1 MTPKNEGPPE
11 EHMDYPSPG
20 ADGMD
25 AGPFYSTNARDD
37 GTTTEHDAHPD
48 HVPEQGDHHLDDHS
62 DQHQDVNHNGHH
74 EGHHEDQH
82 GANQEQHDGQPP
94 NLEELQLAAQLGQG
108 LAEAP
113 MMPGPEANMG
123 VEDPN
128 LRSILPHPDE
138 EHTQQNDQPQPQPYM
153 GPEPPSAEALVSH
166 GMPVPV
172 PPQMPPHYSMSNDHV
187 PPRKRSKVSR
197 ACDECRRKKIKCDAT
212 SDSGEN
218 PCTSC
223 AKSNVRCLFS
233 RVPQKRG
240 PSKGYI
246 KELADRINSI
256 ESKLQSEDGLGH
268 EDLEKFFAQERQRS
282 STGPADEANR
292 KRPYSSISG
301 NDLHT
306 PTSNHRQ
313 APWGSESRGPQP
325 DGFANY
331 NNTSLAPQ
339 PSPIKQDATPVKP
352 HVANMDIPMPDDE
365 DVPEVGDNI
374 LHDYVTLIQPLYP
387 VLPDDRAKLQSL
399 LVASPS
405 PVRTGFLNAVMAIAQ
420 PAGGNAK
427 LASSLLNDWEN
438 SDSPRTTAA
447 NIVHA
452 QALILLIID
461 ADMRASS
468 TLPFLL
474 SRAVTLA
481 NSMKLWKMSDMTAA
495 AEADS
500 DAQLCVKI
508 WWSLVLLDRWHAAGT
523 GKPLLIPETSVV
535 IPSGLDEIVGES
547 RFYLIR
553 LSKVL
558 GKVASTIAS
567 LPPSGTAE
575 TMAATIL
582 SDYVENFR
590 EDLPSHINSSS
601 FPVVHQAYWHARLLV
616 TLLHPVIS
624 GTPNR
629 LLWPTSELITLLT
642 SEPDVKTPLTHHFTS
657 LLVLA
662 LSRLSQLD
670 ESKESALQM
679 ARDVVEQP
687 GATVWDDVRERLVR
701 LTRPVSSVEAA
712 ASQGLQHLADLATA
726 GQGAGEGA
734 DEVAALSQGSSLSLG
749 YLDLV

>member
-1 MTPKNEGPPE
+1 MTPKDDAGP
-11 EHMDYPSPG
+11 DGQITYPSPV
-20 ADGMD
+20 AEAMD
-25 AGPFYSTNARDD
+25 AGPYY
-37 GTTTEHDAHPD
+37 TTTGREGDAAQEMHDAGNTHVTEHDEANLGHDPN
-48 HVPEQGDHHLDDHS
+48 HEQH
-62 DQHQDVNHNGHH
+62 HNGHH
-74 EGHHEDQH
+74 DQQDSRP
-82 GANQEQHDGQPP
+82 A

-108 LAEAP
+108 LTEAP
-113 MMPGPEANMG
+113 MIAESEANM
-123 VEDPN
+123 EDPN
-128 LRSILPHPDE
+128 LRSILPHPE
-138 EHTQQNDQPQPQPYM
+138 PEHQDQNTEQQPQPYM
-153 GPEPPSAEALVSH
+153 GPEPSAAEAMAPH

-172 PPQMPPHYSMSNDHV
+172 PPQIPPHYSLPNDHV

-282 STGPADEANR
+282 STGPVDDASR
-292 KRPYSSISG
+292 KRPFSSISG
-301 NDLHT
+301 NEFST
-306 PTSNHRQ
+306 PTSNNRQ

-325 DGFANY
+325 ESFTNY
-331 NNTSLAPQ
+331 TNASLAPQ
-339 PSPIKQDATPVKP
+339 ASPIKPDTTPSKQS
-352 HVANMDIPMPDDE
+352 VANMDIPMPDDE

-387 VLPDDRAKLQSL
+387 VLPDDRSKLQSL
-399 LVASPS
+399 LVQSPS

-438 SDSPRTTAA
+438 SENPRTPAS

-452 QALILLIID
+452 QALILLVID
-461 ADMRASS
+461 ADMRASA
-468 TLPFLL
+468 TLPSLL
-474 SRAVTLA
+474 ARAVALA
-481 NSMKLWKMSDMTAA
+481 NSMKLWKMADMAAA
-495 AEADS
+495 AEPDS
-500 DAQLCVKI
+500 DAQLCVRI

-523 GKPLLIPETSVV
+523 GKPMLIPDSSIV
-535 IPSGLDEIVGES
+535 ITAGLDAIVGES
-547 RFYLIR
+547 RYYLIR

-558 GKVASTIAS
+558 GKVATTIAS

-575 TMAATIL
+575 PMAATIL

-590 EDLPSHINSSS
+590 EDLPSHINSST
-601 FPVVHQAYWHARLLV
+601 FPLVHQAYWHARLLV
-616 TLLHPVIS
+616 TLLHPIIS
-624 GTPNR
+624 GTANR

-642 SEPDVKTPLTHHFTS
+642 SEPDIKTPLTHHFTS

-662 LSRLSQLD
+662 LTRLSQLD
-670 ESKESALQM
+670 ESKESALQL
-679 ARDVVEQP
+679 ARDVVDQP
-687 GATVWDDVRERLVR
+687 GASVWDEVRERLAR

-726 GQGAGEGA
+726 GQGGAA
-734 DEVAALSQGSSLSLG
+734 DEETVPGQGSSSLALG